1 VELGGLNGS
10 GLATLVVDARPFK
23 GETKVYVGDTRG
35 GHITVFDPDRSV
47 WYMVALRI
55 QNRGRAVIQDYYG
68 PEVDPDVPAE
78 CIAIFKRQ
86 SSVYLTSRRS
96 HDLYTASFKDL
107 RNLTSYIT
115 PSIKVTCSPN
125 YITLVRLATEW
136 NTDRRK
142 GNRDIQK
149 HGI

>member
-10 GLATLVVDARPFK
+10 GLATLVVDSRPFK
-23 GETKVYVGDTRG
+23 GETKVYVGDARG

-55 QNRGRAVIQDYYG
+55 QNRGRAVIQQDFYR

-78 CIAIFKRQ
+78 CIAVFKRQ

-115 PSIKVTCSPN
+115 PSIKVYYTPA
-125 YITLVRLATEW
+125 RLT
-136 NTDRRK
+136 
-142 GNRDIQK
+142 I
-149 HGI
+149 